1 MYHEKLFQTGRD
13 EKIVER
19 EAEKWLQGDFDKQLE
34 KLFDKYAAPE
44 YYCYV
49 QGVCRVSNPLFKLA
63 TQVVTMRVSTAN
75 VEVIFSQFRRVKDKK
90 RTSLDSDLLLSLF
103 QLQRSYTYL
112 TNQVQQQ

>member
-1 MYHEKLFQTGRD
+1 MAQNNTWLKIAFIEASVLYHEKLFQTGRD

-49 QGVCRVSNPLFKLA
+49 QGVCGVSNPLFKLA
-63 TQVVTMRVSTAN
+63 TKVVTMGFNCCSALACVPGAWVS
-75 VEVIFSQFRRVKDKK
+75 
-90 RTSLDSDLLLSLF
+90 
-103 QLQRSYTYL
+103 
-112 TNQVQQQ
+112 